1 MKHLIAILM
10 LFVSG
15 FAIQAQ
21 TNLRTVMVDTNGV
34 IQRPTNFITTNRIVS
49 VDTNGAV
56 ANPTNFWTANSNSI
70 NSVVSNISGFDP
82 SIFVSKYRMA
92 TFANLATQTSGS
104 ATASA
109 TNSTAALSIP
119 ATNTDAVAGMR
130 LIQEVN
136 SSGSAGVGTAWGQA
150 NHSIWFRLGVAPSFN
165 GMMRATLGHDFVSA
179 TNIGSPLTNRG
190 VGVEVNSTNS
200 TNLQVRL
207 IAHNGT
213 NSTNGQWVA
222 MSDIFQRFTI
232 GIAQKTNGEVNLYIG
247 TNYGTP
253 AINTNATINGG
264 PTGNGP
270 QNNHALDFRIEATNT
285 NSYSAGAAIYSA
297 IVETSQ

>member
-1 MKHLIAILM
+1 MKYLIATLM
-10 LFVSG
+10 FFVSG
-15 FAIQAQ
+15 FLAKAQ
-21 TNLRTVMVDTNGV
+21 TNLRTVMADTNGV

-49 VDTNGAV
+49 VATNGTV

-70 NSVVSNISGFDP
+70 NSVVSGSSGFNPAD
-82 SIFVSKYRMA
+82 FVSKYAVA
-92 TFANLATQTSGS
+92 TFANLVTQTSGS

-109 TNSTAALSIP
+109 TNSIASFLIP
-119 ATNTDAVAGMR
+119 ATNTDAVSGIR

-136 SSGSAGVGTAWGQA
+136 SRGAAGVGTVFGNA
-150 NHSIWFRLGVAPSFN
+150 NHTIWIRLGVAPSFN
-165 GMMRATLGHDFVSA
+165 GLMRATLGHNFASA
-179 TNIGSPLTNRG
+179 TNIGAPLTNRG
-190 VGVEVNSTNS
+190 IGVEVNSTNS

-207 IAHNGT
+207 IAHDGT

-232 GIAQKTNGEVNLYIG
+232 GIAQKTNGEVNLYVG
-247 TNYGTP
+247 TNYGNP

-264 PTGNGP
+264 PTSNGP

-285 NSYSAGAAIYSA
+285 NSYSAGAAIHSA
-297 IVETSQ
+297 VVETSQ